1 MEWGKEYIR
10 LENPDFFDFGNGLW
24 KGKKPPFR
32 KVTVIRNTNFTDSG
46 KIDYSNV
53 AVLNVEEKQFE
64 KRSLRWGDIIIERS
78 GGGPKQPVGRV
89 VFFDLKNGDYS
100 FSNFTSRI
108 RVINKAFDH
117 KFVFYF
123 LHFFYD
129 SGNTL
134 GLQAQTTG
142 IRNLDFHKYKE
153 VALIPDIPLP
163 EQHKIVYVLSTV
175 QKAIEK
181 QDQLIKT
188 TTELKK
194 ALMQKLF
201 TEGLHGEPQKETEI
215 GLVPE
220 SWAVVKIGDM
230 YNFTKKPRGLK
241 IKFPVPF
248 IPMEI
253 VPLDRLTISDYE
265 LRDKISSG
273 TYIENGDLLLAKIT
287 PSFENGKQGIVTI
300 DKSFSFATTEVIP
313 IKEIENES
321 DKYYLFYYV
330 LKDDVRIQLT
340 DKMEGSTGRQRLSK
354 TILKETLIPK
364 PTITEQ
370 KLMGKTFISFDKKIA
385 FYNKKKQTL
394 TALFKTLLHEIM
406 SGQRRVHE
414 VEFEGMVKKYEI
426 NEQPLSMAAE
436 K

>member
-1 MEWGKEYIR
+1 M
-10 LENPDFFDFGNGLW
+10 
-24 KGKKPPFR
+24 
-32 KVTVIRNTNFTDSG
+32 
-46 KIDYSNV
+46 
-53 AVLNVEEKQFE
+53 
-64 KRSLRWGDIIIERS
+64 
-78 GGGPKQPVGRV
+78 
-89 VFFDLKNGDYS
+89 
-100 FSNFTSRI
+100 
-108 RVINKAFDH
+108 
-117 KFVFYF
+117 
-123 LHFFYD
+123 
-129 SGNTL
+129 
-134 GLQAQTTG
+134 
-142 IRNLDFHKYKE
+142 
-153 VALIPDIPLP
+153 
-163 EQHKIVYVLSTV
+163 

-181 QDQLIKT
+181 QNQLIKT

-215 GLVPE
+215 GLMPE
-220 SWAVVKIGDM
+220 SWEVVRIGDM
-230 YNFTKKPRGLK
+230 YNFTKKPKGLE

-253 VPLDRLTISDYE
+253 VPLDKLTISDYE

-330 LKDDVRIQLT
+330 LKDDVRTQLT

-364 PTITEQ
+364 PAITEQ
-370 KLMGKTFISFDKKIA
+370 KLMGETFISFDKKIA
-385 FYNKKKQTL
+385 FYNQKKQTL
-394 TALFKTLLHEIM
+394 TDMFKTLLHELM
-406 SGQRRVHE
+406 TGQRRVHE
-414 VEFEGMVKKYEI
+414 LEFEGMVKKYEI
-426 NEQPLSMAAE
+426 KEQPLRMAAE
-436 K
+436 E